1 MAEVALFQLGT
12 SVTFGPGA
20 LAGIGPAAREL
31 GLGKAL
37 IVTDPG
43 VKAAGIT
50 GRVSQALASADIESV
65 VFDAVEPNPSLET
78 AEKAAAR
85 YRETGCSGIVAV
97 GGGSPMD
104 AAKGAGVLLANPG
117 GLVAYVGVDK
127 VAQPLPPLIAVPT
140 TVGTG
145 SEVTRFAVLT
155 NTSQRRKLVLA
166 SARLMPHVALLD
178 PELVYGLPAG
188 LVAATGMD
196 ALTHAIES
204 IISVFASPFS
214 DALGLE
220 AIHMIA
226 RHLPPAVH
234 SADREARASLLYASA
249 LAGMA
254 FNSART
260 GLVHGM
266 SHPLSSYYGVPHGMA
281 NAILLPY
288 VLAFNA
294 PTCEAGLARIA
305 QAMGQPAR
313 PQAAIEA
320 VRRLSAEVGIPDK
333 LSQVQVD
340 ETFIPNMSQDA
351 FESGNAQVIN
361 PRKPTL
367 AEVIEL
373 YQQAL

>member
-20 LAGIGPAAREL
+20 LAGIGQAAREL

-37 IVTDPG
+37 IITDPG
-43 VKAAGIT
+43 VNAAGIT
-50 GRVSQALASADIESV
+50 GRVAQALALADIESV

-85 YRETGCSGIVAV
+85 YRETGCSGIIAV

-117 GLVAYVGVDK
+117 DLMAYVGVNK
-127 VAQPLPPLIAVPT
+127 VAQALPPLIAVPT

-155 NTSQRRKLVLA
+155 NTAQRRKLVLA
-166 SARLMPHVALLD
+166 SALLMPHSALLD
-178 PELVYGLPAG
+178 PELVYGMPAG

-220 AIHMIA
+220 AIHMIT
-226 RHLPPAVH
+226 RHLPPAVR
-234 SADREARASLLYASA
+234 SADKEARASLLYASC

-294 PTCEAGLARIA
+294 PTCEGGLARIA
-305 QAMGQPAR
+305 GAMGQPAQA
-313 PQAAIEA
+313 QAAIEA
-320 VRRLSAEVGIPDK
+320 VCRLSAEVGIPAR
-333 LSQVQVD
+333 LGQVQVD
-340 ETFIPNMSQDA
+340 ETFIPNMAQDA
-351 FESGNAQVIN
+351 FESGNAQLIN

-373 YQQAL
+373 YRQAL

>member
-1 MAEVALFQLGT
+1 MAEVALFLLGT

-20 LAGIGPAAREL
+20 LAGVGRAAREL

-43 VKAAGIT
+43 VNAAGIT

-78 AEKAAAR
+78 AEQAAAR

-104 AAKGAGVLLANPG
+104 AAKGAGLLLTNPG
-117 GLVAYVGVDK
+117 DLMAYVGVDK
-127 VAQPLPPLIAVPT
+127 VTRPLPPVIAVPT

-155 NTSQRRKLVLA
+155 HTAQRRKLVFG
-166 SARLMPHVALLD
+166 SALLMPRAALLD
-178 PELVYGLPAG
+178 PELVYDMPAG

-220 AIHMIA
+220 AIHMIT
-226 RHLPPAVH
+226 RNLPPAVH
-234 SADREARASLLYASA
+234 SGDRKARELLLYASA

-266 SHPLSSYYGVPHGMA
+266 SHPLSSYYGVPHGLA

-294 PTCEAGLARIA
+294 PACEGGLARIA
-305 QAMGQPAR
+305 QAMDQPAQ
-313 PQAAIEA
+313 PQAAIQA
-320 VRRLSAEVGIPDK
+320 VRRLSADVGIPDK
-333 LSQVQVD
+333 LSQAQVD
-340 ETFIPNMSQDA
+340 ETFVPQMAQDA
-351 FESGNAQVIN
+351 FESGNAQVVN
-361 PRKPTL
+361 PRKPSL